1 METLRFE
8 MTVDQANTM
17 LEALGAMPY
26 VRVHRL
32 IAQVQAQAKAQL
44 EAPDPGQEV
53 LRAFAGMGAGRPMS
67 DDVVEQAG

>member
-1 METLRFE
+1 MERLRFE
-8 MTVDQANTM
+8 MTVDQANTV

-32 IAQVQAQAKAQL
+32 VAQIQAQAKAQL
-44 EAPDPGQEV
+44 EAPDAGQEV
-53 LRAFAGMGAGRPMS
+53 LQAFAAMGAARPRP